1 MKSNPTSTH
10 SLSQTWKAAIGVS
23 LALSLVAL
31 LSGSA
36 RAQAL
41 SSGGN
46 FDGTIQLNQTNT
58 WTFSAAAGDRIV
70 ARIGGLTATNF
81 FNPWLR
87 IYNPNGVLIA
97 ESGVGS
103 VDDAEE
109 LAVTATNN
117 GTFTVLV
124 SDGNYGAFGG
134 TGAYR
139 LYFAQFPG
147 AFVVPAGDAGG
158 PLTNGVAALGTIQV
172 GELDLWRFTSCRG
185 DYVAMQITALTQTNY
200 FNPWL
205 RLYGPDG
212 VLIGDSGGGS
222 TSATATLA
230 LTVTNAGAFTVL
242 ISDGNYGAFG
252 GSGAYQLTSNGLG
265 DGPRLCIPA
274 ISGTNGNLSG
284 VGGASNATFVLFTH
298 TNVSDPFALWTP
310 IQTNHFDSYGLFT
323 DTNLFNP
330 ADPRRFFR
338 LRTP

>member
-1 MKSNPTSTH
+1 M
-10 SLSQTWKAAIGVS
+10 
-23 LALSLVAL
+23 
-31 LSGSA
+31 
-36 RAQAL
+36 
-41 SSGGN
+41 
-46 FDGTIQLNQTNT
+46 
-58 WTFSAAAGDRIV
+58 
-70 ARIGGLTATNF
+70 
-81 FNPWLR
+81 
-87 IYNPNGVLIA
+87 
-97 ESGVGS
+97 
-103 VDDAEE
+103 
-109 LAVTATNN
+109 
-117 GTFTVLV
+117 
-124 SDGNYGAFGG
+124 
-134 TGAYR
+134 
-139 LYFAQFPG
+139 
-147 AFVVPAGDAGG
+147 
-158 PLTNGVAALGTIQV
+158 
-172 GELDLWRFTSCRG
+172 
-185 DYVAMQITALTQTNY
+185 AMQITALTQTNY

-222 TSATATLA
+222 TSATATFA

-252 GSGAYQLTSNGLG
+252 GSSAYQLTSNGLG